1 MKFRNCLTSTD
12 VDDRC
17 KGSRLLAD
25 IEHGL
30 SKDFMSE
37 KELEF
42 VTAFFCDRLKDH
54 HSVIPHVLYGL
65 LAVCKCDNVG
75 DSQVIKIIQAIFQEV
90 HTQTHVHSDRRMV
103 FTIFATL
110 LQKKLS
116 CLVYILGI
124 NFVYGYIQAVDGE
137 KDPRNLVMVFN
148 TLPIIVDNFP
158 LGELAEEIFEIVSCY
173 FPVDFEPPPN
183 NPFGVTRN
191 GLEIGLRKCL
201 TASPKFA
208 EFCIPLL
215 QEKLESDI
223 LTAKLD
229 SLTCLKQTT
238 VVSQIGQMVHN
249 NKKAWLRG
257 YTHLSIS
264 LQHLTDRFL
273 ADTMLVSYLMV
284 FEAIVLE
291 SNDTMQEACSKYGIE
306 AMKTFIP
313 PLWTI
318 IRREYFS
325 AKNLDVQSAILL
337 SITSLTKCASLDKDP
352 DTLGTFLAT
361 VLKECKHHI
370 LDKDNILREGGAEIL
385 CAVASGSFNAC
396 GKVLNVILPL
406 LIKQYDLIPPSVK
419 KDCLVHMAM
428 LIDVA
433 SKHNQLADNA
443 DINSLREE
451 MAHLML
457 SEITSPSE
465 NLSLASLNGLIAVV
479 AFPKLLNEKLLDSI
493 VENTVTL
500 SFKEQP
506 EILRPKI
513 LELLSTIAKFY
524 VDKTKSVIVPLI
536 CSAIENVEDAKAD
549 LSYDCIHNSAIAVS
563 SKEEIVHSVIKSL
576 VSVIKKKTCSPD
588 NKDVEIL
595 RSSLNCMQT
604 ITKNCS
610 SLSSDC
616 IETIYSQATLIFIEI
631 LVNCTL
637 ENSSSIVLSNIE
649 LVSLFAANIRAVT
662 QHLNEK
668 LASDIMD
675 IIMKLFFKLAM
686 KSSKKYMLLKCGV
699 GYVKRPVMASHP
711 SMIQLTDK
719 LIQLLGDP
727 ELGEFAS
734 EGFSIIVKDSDKV
747 LNSSSQGVIMFMFKQ
762 RFFIETSQLLLDGFN
777 SSPEYLKT
785 NFLMALS
792 HQLEFL
798 PNQVLLSETNKL
810 VPVLV
815 QSLSIHNTSVINSS
829 LQTIVLFMDRNPE
842 AFSSH
847 LQSLTC
853 QLLKLSEYKENLTI
867 RKSALACLKSIAKQP
882 DYLLLPLK
890 SNVISSL
897 TKRLDDHKRLVRQAA
912 ADARCE
918 WFLVGAPGN

>member
-229 SLTCLKQTT
+229 SLTCL
-238 VVSQIGQMVHN
+238 
-249 NKKAWLRG
+249 
-257 YTHLSIS
+257 
-264 LQHLTDRFL
+264 
-273 ADTMLVSYLMV
+273 
-284 FEAIVLE
+284 
-291 SNDTMQEACSKYGIE
+291 QEACSKYGIE